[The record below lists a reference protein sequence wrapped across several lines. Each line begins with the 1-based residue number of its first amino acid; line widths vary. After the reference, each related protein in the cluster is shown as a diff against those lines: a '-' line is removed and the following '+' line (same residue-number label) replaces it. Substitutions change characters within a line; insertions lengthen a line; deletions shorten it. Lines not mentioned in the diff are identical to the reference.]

1 MRATERRGG
10 GGDGGD
16 NAVAVT
22 LLLLLL
28 PDAPP
33 RPKLPA
39 RETTLRAATLPFALS
54 LSLFLSSLA
63 TLQSL
68 ICSLYLSLVDDG
80 GGAEGMTADQR
91 VAVNI
96 A

>member
-10 GGDGGD
+10 GDGGD
-16 NAVAVT
+16 DAVAVT

-39 RETTLRAATLPFALS
+39 RGTTLRAATLPLS
-54 LSLFLSSLA
+54 LFLFLSSLA
-63 TLQSL
+63 TSSL
-68 ICSLYLSLVDDG
+68 LFAPFICLVDDG

-91 VAVNI
+91 VAVNS